1 MIDTK
6 PNLVCKAWMRV
17 GGQSM
22 SRSPEDASDIRA
34 AFPLGDLL
42 VFANFR
48 DPREKRPAKRA

>member
-1 MIDTK
+1 
-6 PNLVCKAWMRV
+6 
-17 GGQSM
+17 M